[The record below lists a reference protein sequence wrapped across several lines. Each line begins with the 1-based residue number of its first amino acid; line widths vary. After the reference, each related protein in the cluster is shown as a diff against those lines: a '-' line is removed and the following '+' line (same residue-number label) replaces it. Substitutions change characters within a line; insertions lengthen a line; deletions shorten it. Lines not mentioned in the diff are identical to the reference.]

1 MVGNLLTRGM
11 LVGVFA
17 GLLCFG
23 FLKVFGEP
31 SVERA
36 IAFEA
41 QLDATN
47 GAKSMADMPGT
58 TMATDAPQ
66 EELVSRPVQAGIG
79 LFTGVVV
86 YSAAFGGLFALAFV
100 LAYGRMGSFG
110 PRAVAA
116 LLAGMGFV
124 SVYLIP
130 NLKYPANPPS
140 VGEPGTIGMRTALYF
155 GIIAL
160 SIAAMIAAASLQKLL
175 RGRVGTWNATLA
187 AGGAYLAVMLAVCLF
202 LPVVNEVPDQFPAT
216 VLWQFRVAS
225 LGSQLLMWT
234 TIGVAFGWAAER
246 ALNPGRHRFG
256 VVAGA

>member
-1 MVGNLLTRGM
+1 MVGNLLARGM

-23 FLKVFGEP
+23 FLKIFGEP

-36 IAFEA
+36 IAFET

-47 GAKSMADMPGT
+47 GAKPMDMPG
-58 TMATDAPQ
+58 MSVATDAPQ

-86 YSAAFGGLFALAFV
+86 YSAAFGGLFALAFALV
-100 LAYGRMGSFG
+100 YGRMGNFG

-140 VGEPGTIGMRTALYF
+140 VGEPGTIGMRTDLYF

-175 RGRVGTWNATLA
+175 RGRVGPWNATLA
-187 AGGAYLAVMLAVCLF
+187 AGGVYLAVMLAVGLL

-225 LGSQLLMWT
+225 LGSQFLMWT

-246 ALNPGRHRFG
+246 ALNPARHRFG
-256 VVAGA
+256 VVAGD